1 MEPGSE
7 QLPEL
12 LELLELLAADLDRHF
27 HRLVLHCQQRLY
39 TFALRQTG
47 SPQDAEDIV
56 QEAFIRAYHALA
68 DYPAER
74 IRTLK
79 LMSWLYKITLNIFY
93 RHSGRS
99 RLQYTSLDLTE
110 ENPLLDI
117 EDESQQQPEKIVE
130 SRENQREL
138 EAHLLQ
144 LPEHYR
150 LAVSCYYFEDLSYRE
165 IAEMLSQPIGTVKSN
180 VHRGVQLLRRQW
192 KSNAAM

>member
-12 LELLELLAADLDRHF
+12 LELLAADLDRHF
-27 HRLVLHCQQRLY
+27 NRLVLHCQQRLY
-39 TFALRQTG
+39 TFTLRQTG
-47 SPQDAEDIV
+47 SAQDAEDIV
-56 QEAFIRAYHALA
+56 QEAFIRAYQALA

-79 LMSWLYKITLNIFY
+79 LMPWLYKITLNIFY
-93 RHSGRS
+93 RHSGNA
-99 RLQYTSLDLTE
+99 RLHYTSLDLAAE
-110 ENPLLDI
+110 SPLLDI
-117 EDESQQQPEKIVE
+117 EDEGQEGPEKIAE

-150 LAVSCYYFEDLSYRE
+150 LAVSCYYFEGLSYRE

-180 VHRGVQLLRRQW
+180 IHRGMQLLRRQW